1 MQEQSMTLL
10 SILMKGG
17 FLMIPLVICSFIAT
31 VIIIERFLAL
41 NRAKI
46 NTEKFMGK
54 VKDLMLKGNAQ
65 AGIVLCENTPGPVA
79 SIIKAGLEKYDRSR
93 EEIRE
98 AIETAGKAEIYLL
111 ERGLGALATVAGI
124 SPLLGFL
131 GTVTGMIQAF
141 MKIAELE
148 GNVNPSIL
156 AAGIWE
162 ALLTTAVGL
171 AIGIPTLIFYNYLIG
186 RVQRFVFEMEK
197 SSTELVD
204 ILIRAQETGLS
215 RDS

>member
-1 MQEQSMTLL
+1 MSLL
-10 SILMKGG
+10 SILLKGG
-17 FLMIPLVICSFIAT
+17 FLMIPLAICSFIAT
-31 VIIIERFLAL
+31 VIIIERLFVL

-46 NTEKFMGK
+46 DTEKFMERIK
-54 VKDLMLKGNAQ
+54 HTVSQGNAQ
-65 AGIVLCENTPGPVA
+65 AGLMLCEDKQGPIATIV
-79 SIIKAGLEKYDRSR
+79 KAGLERHDRPR
-93 EEIRE
+93 EVIRE
-98 AIETAGKAEIYLL
+98 AIENAGKTEIYML
-111 ERGLGALATVAGI
+111 ERGLGTLATIAGI
-124 SPLLGFL
+124 APLLGFL

-156 AAGIWE
+156 ASGIWE

-171 AIGIPTLIFYNYLIG
+171 AVGIPVLIFYNYLVG

-204 ILIRAQETGLS
+204 ALIWAQENKT
-215 RDS
+215 